1 MEKISKAENRATLKA
16 ISARLKATIVAH
28 REGKP
33 IIAEM
38 AERIRQRAERA
49 ERERRESLERDAR
62 ELA

>member
-28 REGKP
+28 KEGKP

-49 ERERRESLERDAR
+49 EQERRESLEKDAR

>member
-49 ERERRESLERDAR
+49 EQERRESLERDAR